1 MTMPQQVDMRDAGAL
16 AGRVL
21 LTLIFIWSGYD
32 KLIAPTGTT
41 AFFAKAGLPLPYVAW
56 LVAVVIELG
65 GGLALLLGIQARLMG
80 WVLAVWCVVT
90 ALVAHTNFADH
101 NMEIHFMKNIAMAGG
116 FLYVAMFGAGR
127 YTITR
132 LFHGRSDAAT
142 ARSAP

>member
-1 MTMPQQVDMRDAGAL
+1 MPQHDDMWRDAGTL
-16 AGRVL
+16 VGRVL
-21 LTLIFIWSGYD
+21 MSLIFIWAGYG
-32 KLIAPTGTT
+32 KLIAPTATIGYFG
-41 AFFAKAGLPLPYVAW
+41 ASGLPLPQAAW

-101 NMEIHFMKNIAMAGG
+101 NMQIHFMKNIAMAGG
-116 FLYVAMFGAGR
+116 FLYVAMLGAGR

-142 ARSAP
+142 ARSAS